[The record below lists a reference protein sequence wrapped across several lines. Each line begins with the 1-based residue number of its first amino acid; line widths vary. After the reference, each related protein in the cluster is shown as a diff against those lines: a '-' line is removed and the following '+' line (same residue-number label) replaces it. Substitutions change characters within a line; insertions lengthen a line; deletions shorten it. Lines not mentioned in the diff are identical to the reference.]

1 MARGR
6 MLSTET
12 AVDPELNALTL
23 PAYAL
28 YLATI
33 PHLDR
38 DGLITAH
45 PVVLAATVAP
55 LRYELREDAAR
66 LINEWIEIGLV
77 CRYEVSIRQAVLFFK
92 GFRRHQQGME
102 YGRETASRFPPPPGW
117 TRIAEGL
124 VPVDP
129 ELCCRLAESF
139 HPKNVYRRVLIDA
152 AGADVPTDDVAIIAV
167 AKTSRSVR
175 EHIANTSR
183 SVREH
188 FAPKTK
194 TREENNGGGGVQTY
208 TPTTPGCGTGGGVG
222 GELETGRFAGY
233 SDDNL
238 RLAANDIGSLLSLH
252 TDYNGWQRLLDNADR
267 KQLLLIICWCGRWL
281 QLTVDELD
289 AVRSLSA
296 VLASKL
302 KSGEQPV
309 LTKTTID
316 NIIDLIDHSLIASAA

>member
-12 AVDPELNALTL
+12 AVDPELNSLTL

-117 TRIAEGL
+117 TRLAEGL

-139 HPKNVYRRVLIDA
+139 HPKNAYRRVLIDA
-152 AGADVPTDDVAIIAV
+152 AGADVPTDD
-167 AKTSRSVR
+167 
-175 EHIANTSR
+175 IANTSR
-183 SVREH
+183 CHREY

-194 TREENNGGGGVQTY
+194 TREENNGGGGVHTY

-222 GELETGRFAGY
+222 GGELTGRFAGY
-233 SDDNL
+233 SDDEL
-238 RLAANDIGSLLSLH
+238 RQGANAIGYILSLR
-252 TDYNGWQRLLDNADR
+252 TEYNGWQRLLDNADR

-281 QLTVDELD
+281 QMSVDELD

-316 NIIDLIDHSLIASAA
+316 NIIDLIDRSLIASAA